1 MPTFHHDKIPASPR
15 HLAALTLSIL
25 LTAFLLA
32 CASDDRDSTLQ
43 SLADENAAL
52 KAEIMTLRQSLDER
66 DARIQELE
74 QAASKTAAALPD
86 KEQWTKDKDEW
97 WSKTEGDAV
106 GRTARLAEDAGG
118 EVHYVTHPGRGDR
131 TVLVMPQEVIDG
143 ETPLI
148 ISLHGFGGDSAHQ
161 SAYVPLHERVNS
173 DGFALLLPNGMLNAD
188 GSRSWNPT
196 DDLFTKNSGDTPQ
209 DDVAYLTELVVEARK
224 VADFGPVYI
233 FGYSNGGFM
242 AYHIACKGLP
252 GLRAVA
258 SLSGTSYVEDST
270 CDGAQPVSVLH
281 IHGAED
287 DVILYE
293 GDRSEPDPGK
303 GGEIAFYASAEDMVT
318 RWSQRAGCEWPDD
331 PQPYATLDLDRY
343 ISGEETKLFR
353 PETPCPNGINIEL
366 WRTDHS
372 GHAPGYGPAF
382 LDALLS
388 WILSR

>member
-1 MPTFHHDKIPASPR
+1 MPTFRHDKIPPPPR
-15 HLAALTLSIL
+15 RLPALTLAIL
-25 LTAFLLA
+25 LTVALLA
-32 CASDDRDSTLQ
+32 CESDDRDATLQ

-52 KAEIMTLRQSLDER
+52 KSEIAALRQTLDQR

-74 QAASKTAAALPD
+74 QTASKTAAALSD
-86 KEQWTKDKDEW
+86 KEQWSKDKDEW
-97 WSKTEGDAV
+97 WSQADGDPV

-131 TVLVMPQEVIDG
+131 TVLVLPPEIIDG

-148 ISLHGFGGDSAHQ
+148 VSLHGLGGDSAHQ
-161 SAYVPLHERVNS
+161 SAYVPLHERVNA

-209 DDVAYLTELVVEARK
+209 DDFAYLTELVVEARK
-224 VADFGPVYI
+224 VADFGPVYF

-242 AYHIACKGLP
+242 AYHVACKGLP

-281 IHGAED
+281 IHGVGD
-287 DVILYE
+287 DVILYA
-293 GDRSEPDPGK
+293 GDRSEPEPGK
-303 GGEIAFYASAEDMVT
+303 GSETAFYAGAEDMVA
-318 RWSQRAGCEWPDD
+318 RWSRRAGCHWPDD
-331 PQPYATLDLDRY
+331 PHPYATLDLDRY
-343 ISGEETKLFR
+343 VPGEETKLFR
-353 PETPCPNGINIEL
+353 PESDCPNGITIEL
-366 WRTDHS
+366 WRTEGS

-382 LDALLS
+382 VDALLD
-388 WILSR
+388 WLLSR

>member
-1 MPTFHHDKIPASPR
+1 MPTFYHDKIPAPPR
-15 HLAALTLSIL
+15 HLAALPLCIL
-25 LTAFLLA
+25 LTVALLA
-32 CASDDRDSTLQ
+32 CASDDRDSALQ

-52 KAEIMTLRQSLDER
+52 KAEIATLRQTIDER

-86 KEQWTKDKDEW
+86 KEQWSKDKDEW
-97 WSKTEGDAV
+97 WSQADGDPV

-118 EVHYVTHPGRGDR
+118 EVHYVAHPERGDR
-131 TVLVMPQEVIDG
+131 TVLVLPPEIIDG

-148 ISLHGFGGDSAHQ
+148 VSLHGFGGDSAHQ

-209 DDVAYLTELVVEARK
+209 DDVAYLTELVAEARK
-224 VADFGPVYI
+224 VANFGPVYF

-258 SLSGTSYVEDST
+258 SLSGASYVEDST
-270 CDGAQPVSVLH
+270 CDGAPPVSVLH

-293 GDRSEPDPGK
+293 GDR
-303 GGEIAFYASAEDMVT
+303 GESAFYAGAEDMVT
-318 RWSQRAGCEWPDD
+318 RWSRRAGCDWPDN
-331 PQPYATLDLDRY
+331 PQPYAELDLDRY
-343 ISGEETKLFR
+343 VPGEATKLFR
-353 PETPCPNGINIEL
+353 PESDCPDGITIEL
-366 WRTDHS
+366 WRTENS
-372 GHAPGYGPAF
+372 GHAPDYGPAF

-388 WILSR
+388 WLLSR